1 MELKLNIYD
10 ENENI
15 VKTHTRQS
23 FSIKMKLLKKII
35 KTIDLENLAGCL
47 GTDGAES
54 NIEMVKIAGN
64 LVVNAYDTVKELM
77 KQVFMGLTDEEY
89 ENTTIEE
96 VAIVLIGL
104 VKNTMNTIAI
114 AGGKGKN

>member
-15 VKTHTRQS
+15 VKTHIRQS

-47 GTDGAES
+47 GTEGKES
-54 NIEMVKIAGN
+54 NTELVKIAGN
-64 LVVNAYDTVKELM
+64 FAVNAYDTVRELM
-77 KQVFMGLTDEEY
+77 KQVFPGLTDEEY

-96 VAIVLIGL
+96 VAIVVIRLAE
-104 VKNTMNTIAI
+104 NTMNTISS
-114 AGGKGKN
+114 AGGERKN